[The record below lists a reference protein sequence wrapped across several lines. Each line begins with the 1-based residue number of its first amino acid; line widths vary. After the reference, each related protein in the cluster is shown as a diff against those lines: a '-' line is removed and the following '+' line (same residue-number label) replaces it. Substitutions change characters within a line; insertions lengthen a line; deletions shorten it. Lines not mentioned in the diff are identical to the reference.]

1 MQKTIII
8 LGTLDTK
15 SEEILFA
22 RDCIRKNGH
31 RPIVIDL
38 SVGNKPNATGDITS
52 SDVACA
58 AGANID
64 TIWGNPDRPSI
75 NKIITEG
82 AIQIVRS
89 LYEEGQLSGI
99 LGIGGTGGTLIET
112 DIMKC
117 LPFGIP
123 KFMVSSNAAAKGFA
137 SRYFGTKDI
146 TMMNTV
152 VDIAGLNDIIKTLIA
167 QAVAAIC
174 AMSKIDIFWA
184 KKQKNHS
191 PTVKTIALCE
201 LMLSADSVRRIKNFL
216 ETLGYQVIVFMAT
229 GVGDAAME
237 EMIGDGMFDAVLDL
251 SPGGILDGLV
261 GGTRK
266 ACPQRLESAGR
277 IGLPQIIVP
286 GGLDFITPPRSRYKA
301 EYDARKSFR
310 PDKLRLQIRSSC
322 AELELAAEVI
332 AGKLNRSRGP
342 VKFFIPLKGWSRI
355 DGPGRP
361 LDDPVA
367 IRTFTKA
374 LKEHCEPKIQI
385 IECDQWIE
393 DPEFQQ
399 TIVNA
404 LRIMLL
410 EH

>member
-22 RDCIRKNGH
+22 RDCIRKYGH
-31 RPIVIDL
+31 RSIVIDL
-38 SVGNKPNATGDITS
+38 SVGDKPNATGDITS
-52 SDVACA
+52 ADVAAA

-64 TIWGNPDRPSI
+64 TIWGNPDRPFI
-75 NKIITEG
+75 NQIITEG
-82 AIQIVRS
+82 AIKVVRS
-89 LYEEGQLSGI
+89 LYEKGDLTGI

-137 SRYFGTKDI
+137 SKYFGTKDI

-174 AMSKIDIFWA
+174 AMSKVDILWA
-184 KKQKNHS
+184 KKQMNNS
-191 PTVKTIALCE
+191 QSAKTIALCE
-201 LMLSADSVRRIKNFL
+201 LMLSADSVKRIKNLL
-216 ETLGYQVIVFMAT
+216 EMLEYQVIVFMAT

-237 EMIGDGMFDAVLDL
+237 EMIGDGMFDGVLDL

-266 ACPQRLESAGR
+266 ACTQRLETAGR
-277 IGLPQIIVP
+277 MGIPQIIVP
-286 GGLDFITPPRSRYKA
+286 GGLDFITPPRSRYKT
-301 EYDARKSFR
+301 EYDTRKSFR

-332 AGKLNRSRGP
+332 AGKLNRSEGP

-367 IRTFTKA
+367 IRAFADA
-374 LKEHCEPKIQI
+374 LKSKCKPTIEI

-393 DPEFQQ
+393 EPEFQKR
-399 TIVNA
+399 IVNA
-404 LRIMLL
+404 LSEMLV